1 MVTMADKKNM
11 KTTEDQLNELTGMID
26 DALGKLSE
34 TAKVH
39 ENARLRN
46 RTQKTLSNLVDDLFR
61 VQKEAKD
68 AVESGRTGDLNL
80 PPLTTEQ
87 PKEQGGKPG
96 GDPGQGNNV
105 MPSGGGN
112 IPADHSQHQPGTG
125 NATQNAPHPWRPA
138 GRCPYKPSGYP

>member
-34 TAKVH
+34 TAKAH
-39 ENARLRN
+39 ENTRLRN

-68 AVESGRTGDLNL
+68 AVESGRTGDLNI
-80 PPLTTEQ
+80 PPLTPEK
-87 PKEQGGKPG
+87 PEEQGGTPR
-96 GDPGQGNNV
+96 DLSL
-105 MPSGGGN
+105 PSRSS
-112 IPADHSQHQPGTG
+112 ILLT
-125 NATQNAPHPWRPA
+125 TL
-138 GRCPYKPSGYP
+138 K